1 MKRKNVNTDKQI
13 VELNERKKMKIIVI
27 PKSIS

>member
-13 VELNERKKMKIIVI
+13 VELNERKEMKLTGNTL
-27 PKSIS
+27 KS

>member
-13 VELNERKKMKIIVI
+13 VELNERKEMKITGNTL
-27 PKSIS
+27 KS

>member
-13 VELNERKKMKIIVI
+13 VELNERKEMKITANTL
-27 PKSIS
+27 KS

>member
-13 VELNERKKMKIIVI
+13 VELNERKKMKITGNTL
-27 PKSIS
+27 KS